1 MPRRHHLPHHRCRVF
16 HDLGTIH
23 LLQVR
28 EWEFLVQWQDLET
41 ILSTPLKVWHDLVH
55 QDQELQG
62 QELDQKVELPDQEQD
77 LPVQVEL
84 AQHLVQRNQDSVAV
98 LRVEDSQ
105 EEDQPAVAVAVL
117 VEELPERLVR
127 AEHAEAEEPESQ
139 SALRE
144 KNSNKE
150 VFQALVAQ
158 LCHAVMEQQLIV
170 CAAVHRFKIS
180 QTRLMPM
187 PVS

>member
-1 MPRRHHLPHHRCRVF
+1 VF
-16 HDLGTIH
+16 HDLETIR

-41 ILSTPLKVWHDLVH
+41 IPSTPLKVWHDLVLQDLVH
-55 QDQELQG
+55 QD
-62 QELDQKVELPDQEQD
+62 QELDQKVELPDQELDQQV
-77 LPVQVEL
+77 PVEL
-84 AQHLVQRNQDSVAV
+84 ARHLVQQNLDSVAV
-98 LRVEDSQ
+98 LLVEGSQ
-105 EEDQPAVAVAVL
+105 EEDQPVVAVAVL
-117 VEELPERLVR
+117 VEELQERLAR

-139 SALRE
+139 SAPRE

-158 LCHAVMEQQLIV
+158 LCHAVMEQQLFV
-170 CAAVHRFKIS
+170 CAEVHQFKTS